1 MPRSRTPPEYVL
13 VEGENDKHVIQN
25 LCKRHGLSTIKV
37 RLPNEDNDN
46 SGTSGIDELLVGI
59 PQRLIAP
66 DARTIGI
73 VVDAD
78 QDLLARW
85 QALRARLL
93 TAEYVSIPKEPL
105 PDGWISIETTLPR
118 VGIWLMPDNRLPGML
133 EDFVS
138 SLIPPDDLLVTKAES
153 IMQEIEGEGLHQYS
167 LIHHPKALIHT
178 WLAWQKY
185 PGQRM
190 GLAITAQTLSHDSPT
205 ALAFIAWLRRLF
217 MLDLATE
224 AI

>member
-25 LCKRHGLSTIKV
+25 LCKRHGLTTIKV
-37 RLPNEDNDN
+37 RPPNEDNDDN
-46 SGTSGIDELLVGI
+46 GASGIDELLKGI

-85 QALRARLL
+85 QALRTRLL
-93 TAEYVSIPKEPL
+93 TAKYVSITKEPL
-105 PDGWISIETTLPR
+105 PNGWISTETTLPR

-138 SLIPPDDLLVTKAES
+138 SLIPPDDLLITKAKS
-153 IMQEIEGEGLHQYS
+153 IMQEIEREGLHRYS
-167 LIHHPKALIHT
+167 LMHHPKALIHT

-185 PGQRM
+185 PGQQM

-205 ALAFIAWLRRLF
+205 ALAFVAWLRRLF
-217 MLDLATE
+217 DTHPTSE
-224 AI
+224 VV